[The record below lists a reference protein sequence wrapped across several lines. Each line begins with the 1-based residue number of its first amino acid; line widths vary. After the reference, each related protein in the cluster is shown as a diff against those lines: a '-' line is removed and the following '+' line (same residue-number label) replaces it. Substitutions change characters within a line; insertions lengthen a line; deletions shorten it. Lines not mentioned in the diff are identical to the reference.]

1 MTNLS
6 SFGLLKQ
13 KVNKIRHDFGLNND
27 TEAFTRL
34 ALQSIL
40 RLNEYEVEDAIT
52 EGGMDGGLDAV
63 HIEGRNVHFFNT
75 KFTPDFEKTKSN
87 FPESEIDKLIVTIE
101 SLYGGSLQQSAINP
115 AVWDKYKEIRDLFD
129 NGPLHF
135 KIYLVS
141 NKEKPIEHA
150 KSKLETALAKYRFI
164 DFYYYDQEDV
174 VTTIIERKVKK
185 INGFISFIDK
195 MHFEKSDGPIR
206 TIVGA
211 VAARDILKLITDE
224 NDPTKIN
231 DDIFNQNIRLYKPG
245 HRINQ
250 AIIKSSL
257 SDDNF
262 QFFYLNNG
270 ITLLCEE
277 CDHTPHTR
285 SPNVPLRNV
294 QIINGGQTTHS
305 LFEAYLRDA
314 DKTDNIELLV
324 RLCVAKPDNPISEK
338 ISETTNSQ
346 IPVGTR
352 DLHSNDSIQVK
363 LQEEFESLG
372 YFYERK
378 ENQFSDKPAIQ
389 RLSNELLGQLYL
401 AYYLDQPSEA
411 KTNKNLVFI
420 DKYDE
425 IFDETKVTAQDFL
438 RLYKFYLPLLTMKK
452 EIQRKKRRRETI
464 DEKEAFISRATFHVL
479 NIMKYIIQYEQ
490 DQIERQ
496 FTDKAEKD
504 SALQKLYGERA
515 EEVMNKA
522 ISYVAEVVKKAQ
534 SDRGD
539 LYTHDKFF
547 KEIGTNKLI
556 RDHVT
561 EQLKEIGKEDKYA
574 KNNQKKKKGR
584 RHGNKS

>member
-13 KVNKIRHDFGLNND
+13 KISKIRQDLMLNND

-40 RLNEYEVEDAIT
+40 RINEDEVEDAIT
-52 EGGMDGGLDAV
+52 EGGMDGGLDAI
-63 HIEGRNVHFFNT
+63 HLEGRNVHFFNT
-75 KFTPDFEKTKSN
+75 KFTPDFEKTKNN
-87 FPESEIDKLIVTIE
+87 FPEAEIDKLIVTIE
-101 SLYGGSLQQSAINP
+101 SIYGGSLQQSSVNN
-115 AVWDKYKEIRDLFD
+115 AVWDKYQEIRNLFD
-129 NGPLHF
+129 AGPLHF
-135 KIYLVS
+135 KVYLVS

-150 KSKLETALAKYRFI
+150 KNKLETTLSKYRFI

-174 VTTIIERKVKK
+174 VTTIIELKVKK
-185 INGFISFIDK
+185 INGALIFIDK
-195 MHFEKSDGPIR
+195 MHFEKSDGPIK

-211 VAARDILKLITDE
+211 VSAKDILKLITDE
-224 NDPTKIN
+224 NDPKKIN
-231 DDIFNQNIRLYKPG
+231 EDIFNQNIRLYKPG

-250 AIIKSSL
+250 AIIRSSL
-257 SDDNF
+257 SEDNF

-277 CDHTPHTR
+277 CDYTPHTR
-285 SPNVPLRNV
+285 SPNVPIKNV

-305 LFEAYLRDA
+305 LFEAHLKDP
-314 DKTDNIELLV
+314 DKIENIELLV
-324 RLCVAKPDNPISEK
+324 RVCIAKPENPISEK
-338 ISETTNSQ
+338 IRETTNSQ

-352 DLHSNDSIQVK
+352 DLHSNDSIQIK
-363 LQEEFESLG
+363 LQEEFEVLG

-378 ENQFSDKPAIQ
+378 ENQFSDKPANR

-438 RLYKFYLPLLTMKK
+438 RLYRFYLPLLAMKK
-452 EIQRKKRRRETI
+452 DIQRKKRKREEI
-464 DEKEAFISRATFHVL
+464 DEKEAFISRATFHAL
-479 NIMKYIIQYEQ
+479 NVMKYIVQYEQ
-490 DQIERQ
+490 DRIERT
-496 FTDKAEKD
+496 FTDKAQKT
-504 SALQKLYGERA
+504 SALQELYGDRA
-515 EEVMNKA
+515 EEIMNKA
-522 ISYVAEVVKKAQ
+522 ILYLAEVVNKAQ
-534 SDRGD
+534 DDRGG

-556 RDHVT
+556 RDYVAKKLA
-561 EQLKEIGKEDKYA
+561 ESEKEDIC
-574 KNNQKKKKGR
+574 
-584 RHGNKS
+584 

>member
-6 SFGLLKQ
+6 SFSLLKQ
-13 KVNKIRHDFGLNND
+13 KVEKIKDDQGLNND

-40 RLNEYEVEDAIT
+40 RLNEDEVEDAIT

-75 KFTPDFEKTKSN
+75 KFTPVFENTKNN
-87 FPESEIDKLIVTIE
+87 FPEVEIDKLIVTVE
-101 SLYGGSLQQSAINP
+101 SIYGGSLQQSSVNT
-115 AVWDKYKEIRDLFD
+115 AVWDKYQEIRNLFD
-129 NGPLHF
+129 AGPLHF

-150 KSKLETALAKYRFI
+150 KNKLETALAKYRFI
-164 DFYYYDQEDV
+164 DFYYYDQEDM
-174 VTTIIERKVKK
+174 VTAIIERKVKK
-185 INGFISFIDK
+185 INGSLVFIDK
-195 MHFEKSDGPIR
+195 MHFEKSDGPIK
-206 TIVGA
+206 TVVGV
-211 VAARDILKLITDE
+211 VAAKDILKLITDE
-224 NDPTKIN
+224 NDPKKIN
-231 DDIFNQNIRLYKPG
+231 EDVFNQNIRLYKPG

-250 AIIKSSL
+250 AIIRSSL

-277 CDHTPHTR
+277 CDYTPHAR
-285 SPNVPLRNV
+285 SPKVLLRNV

-305 LFEAYLRDA
+305 LFEAYLKDP
-314 DKTDNIELLV
+314 DKIENIELLV
-324 RLCVAKPDNPISEK
+324 RLCIAKPDNPISEK

-352 DLHSNDSIQVK
+352 DLHSNDSIQIK
-363 LQEEFESLG
+363 LQEEFAALG

-378 ENQFSDKPAIQ
+378 ENQFSDKPATQ

-425 IFDETKVTAQDFL
+425 IFDETKVSAQDFL
-438 RLYKFYLPLLTMKK
+438 RLYKFYLPLLAMKK
-452 EIQRKKRRRETI
+452 DIQRKKRRRETI
-464 DEKEAFISRATFHVL
+464 DEKEAFISRATFHAL
-479 NIMKYIIQYEQ
+479 NIMKYIVQYEQ
-490 DQIERQ
+490 DRIEKT
-496 FTDKAEKD
+496 FTDKEEKTC
-504 SALQKLYGERA
+504 ALQKLYGDQA
-515 EEVMNKA
+515 EEIVNKA
-522 ISYVAEVVKKAQ
+522 ISYLAEVVKKAQ
-534 SDRGD
+534 KDRGD

-556 RDHVT
+556 RDHVI
-561 EQLKEIGKEDKYA
+561 EKLSERAKGDKC
-574 KNNQKKKKGR
+574 
-584 RHGNKS
+584 